1 MPKHF
6 ETRVLPYS
14 SEEIFNLVSDIE
26 SYPEFLPW
34 CIGTRI
40 LKQEKNIIYAD
51 LIVGFKLVR
60 EVYTSKVILQRP
72 NAIDVEYEKGPFK
85 HLINNWKIK
94 EIGSG
99 CEVKFFIDFEFKSR
113 FLRGLMGVFF
123 GEAVNRMVTAF
134 ENRANVIYG
143 KRG

>member
-14 SEEIFNLVSDIE
+14 SEEIFDLVSDIE

-143 KRG
+143 KRD

>member
-51 LIVGFKLVR
+51 LIVGVKLVR

-85 HLINNWKIK
+85 HLINNWKFK

>member
-94 EIGSG
+94 EIGRG

>member
-14 SEEIFNLVSDIE
+14 SKQIFNLVSDIE

-60 EVYTSKVILQRP
+60 EVYTSKVILESPR
-72 NAIDVEYEKGPFK
+72 NIDVEYEKGPFK
-85 HLINNWKIK
+85 HLINNWKFK
-94 EIGSG
+94 DLGDECEIQ
-99 CEVKFFIDFEFKSR
+99 FFIDFEFKSR
-113 FLRGLMGVFF
+113 ILRGIMGVFF

-134 ENRANVIYG
+134 ENRANVVYG
-143 KRG
+143 EKS

>member
-99 CEVKFFIDFEFKSR
+99 CEVKFFIP
-113 FLRGLMGVFF
+113 
-123 GEAVNRMVTAF
+123 
-134 ENRANVIYG
+134 
-143 KRG
+143 

>member
-14 SEEIFNLVSDIE
+14 SEEIFDLVSDIE

-72 NAIDVEYEKGPFK
+72 NAIDVKYEKGPFK

-134 ENRANVIYG
+134 ENRANVVYG
-143 KRG
+143 KRS

>member
-14 SEEIFNLVSDIE
+14 SEEIFDLVSDIE

-143 KRG
+143 KRR

>member
-14 SEEIFNLVSDIE
+14 SEEIFDLVSDIE

>member
-72 NAIDVEYEKGPFK
+72 NSIIVEYEKGPFK
-85 HLINNWKIK
+85 YLINNWKIK
-94 EIGSG
+94 EIGSE
-99 CEVKFFIDFEFKSR
+99 CEVEFFIDFEFKSR
-113 FLRGLMGVFF
+113 FLRGVMGVFF

-143 KRG
+143 QRS